1 MYGIFMECWVSL
13 KLFFGNPLLAIVL
26 LASAIYLIICEKD
39 IRKKIILGILP
50 IVVLAGF
57 LFPMTKI
64 LYVAAFDDGSDT
76 YYRVLWLIP
85 MYVVI
90 GYAACKLIF
99 SLKNVV
105 WQRVGL
111 VAALVVVMLS
121 GSIVYANQYMS
132 RAENLYHIPQDVI
145 EVCDVIVPKDR
156 DQRVRALFPS
166 ELVHFVRQY
175 DTNILM
181 PYGREMIA
189 SQWDYYN
196 AVYDAYEKPEVINAE
211 ALLEATRQ
219 AKCLYIVVRTDRK
232 VDVNLVTMGL
242 RLVDTVG
249 DYLIYSDPEVQK
261 WYEDQGYYLITS

>member
-1 MYGIFMECWVSL
+1 MECWVSL
-13 KLFFGNPLLAIVL
+13 KLFFGKPLLAIVL
-26 LASAIYLIICEKD
+26 LVSAIYLIICEKD
-39 IRKKIILGILP
+39 IRKKIILGIIP
-50 IVVLAGF
+50 VVVLAGF
-57 LFPMTKI
+57 LLPITKI

-145 EVCDVIVPKDR
+145 DVCDVILPKDR

-232 VDVNLVTMGL
+232 VDVSLVTMGL

-249 DYLIYSDPEVQK
+249 DYLIYADPEVQK